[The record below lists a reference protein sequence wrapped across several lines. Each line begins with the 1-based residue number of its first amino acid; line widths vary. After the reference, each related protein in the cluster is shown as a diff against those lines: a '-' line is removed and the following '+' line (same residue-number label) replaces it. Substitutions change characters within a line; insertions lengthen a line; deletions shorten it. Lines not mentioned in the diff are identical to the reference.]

1 MQYLEKINRL
11 KVILESSKI
20 LAAQKDDPVCE
31 STGDDVLALVVDAL
45 TYLDP
50 ENYEKYERE
59 LGLWEA

>member
-1 MQYLEKINRL
+1 MEYSEKINRL
-11 KVILESSKI
+11 KVILENSKI

-45 TYLDP
+45 TYLEP